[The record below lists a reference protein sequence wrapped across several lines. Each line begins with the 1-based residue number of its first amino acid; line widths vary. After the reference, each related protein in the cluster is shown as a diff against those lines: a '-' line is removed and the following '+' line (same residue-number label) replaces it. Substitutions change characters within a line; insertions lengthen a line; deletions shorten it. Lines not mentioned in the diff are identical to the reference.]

1 MKNYKIFKIAI
12 ALLIVVIA
20 ILWYQMNQEK
30 KQKFQAQQEL
40 RKEKISQDSLVKL
53 SNGYYTKL
61 IADSLTRRQ
70 LKEQAEKIIE
80 LEGRK
85 PIIVEKIV
93 VIPEYIEKPTDDITV
108 KEDSIYIE
116 DYYPS
121 KQNPFLTYTNTLS
134 YTNQEGISKFNFSS
148 ITLGKIIT
156 QKKDGL
162 YRVDFKGPEWLVV
175 ESIDIQA
182 EPLTK
187 ETKDNWGTL
196 IGFEYG
202 KTFNI
207 EEDIFE
213 INIYQRYKKFYI
225 GGAISSDKNLKVG
238 LKFEW

>member
-1 MKNYKIFKIAI
+1 MKDKIFKILI
-12 ALLIVVIA
+12 GVLLIAII
-20 ILWYQMNQEK
+20 ILWWKNNKTLKE
-30 KQKFQAQQEL
+30 KFQAQQEL
-40 RKEKISQDSLVKL
+40 RKKKIAQDSLVKL
-53 SNGYYTKL
+53 SNGYYVRL
-61 IADSLTRRQ
+61 VADSLTEKQ
-70 LKEQAEKIIE
+70 LKRQAEKIIE

-93 VIPEYIEKPTDDITV
+93 VVPEYIEKPVDNITV

-116 DYYPS
+116 DYYPN
-121 KQNPFLTYTNTLS
+121 KQNPFLIYTNTFS
-134 YTNQEGISKFNFSS
+134 YINQEGISKFNFLP
-148 ITLGKIIT
+148 ITLGKVIT
-156 QKKDGL
+156 EKDNGL
-162 YRVDFKGPEWLVV
+162 YQIDFKGPKWLIV

-182 EPLTK
+182 EPLAE

-202 KTFNI
+202 KTLDI

-213 INIYQRYKKFYI
+213 INVYQRYKKFYV